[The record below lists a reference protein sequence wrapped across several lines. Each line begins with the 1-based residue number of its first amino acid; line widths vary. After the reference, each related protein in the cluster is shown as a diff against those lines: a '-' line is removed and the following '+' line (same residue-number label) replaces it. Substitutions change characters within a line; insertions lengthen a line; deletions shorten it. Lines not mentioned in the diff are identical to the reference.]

1 MTDTASLNSPIL
13 PPALLGILGGGQL
26 GLYFTLAAKR
36 RGYRVCVLD
45 PDVNSPAGNVAD
57 QHLCAAFD
65 DQAALTVLAKTC
77 AAISTEF
84 ENIDVASMR
93 YLEKYTRISPSADCV
108 AIAQNRAEEKKWMRR
123 AGLKTAPYLELNTL
137 ADCDLAT
144 NEANFTFPALLKTT
158 RMGYDGK
165 GQITVNCLAE
175 LRSAYLSLGEVACV
189 LEERLALKQEI
200 SVILARSDCGDIQC
214 FPVAEN
220 QHANGIL
227 KYSIVPARIS
237 AQLADKA
244 VEMAKTLAQ
253 QLNYI
258 GVLTLELFVLD
269 NGDLVVNEIA
279 PRPHNSGHYS
289 IDACLNSQ
297 FDQQV
302 LTLCGFKPRSAAQ
315 HHPAVMFNLLGD
327 LWCANSQR
335 PPNFVDVLNE
345 AQLYLYG
352 KTSAK
357 KGRKMGHVTLLA
369 KPEEDI
375 ETAFLRAVE
384 LQKNCLFSE

>member
-1 MTDTASLNSPIL
+1 MTDTACLNSPIL

-45 PDVNSPAGNVAD
+45 PDVNSPAGQVAD

-65 DQAALTVLAKTC
+65 DKAALSTLAHTC

-84 ENIDVASMR
+84 ENIDVNSMR
-93 YLEKYTRISPSADCV
+93 YLEGYTRVSPSAHCV

-137 ADCDLAT
+137 ADCDVAT
-144 NEANFTFPALLKTT
+144 NAANFVFPALLKTT

-165 GQITVNCLAE
+165 GQITVNSLAE
-175 LRSAYLSLGEVACV
+175 LRSAYLSLGDVACV

-200 SVILARSDCGDIQC
+200 SVILARSDCGEIQC

-220 QHANGIL
+220 QHVNGIL

-253 QLNYI
+253 QLNYV

-289 IDACLNSQ
+289 MDACLHSQ

-302 LTLCGFKPRSAAQ
+302 LTLCGFKPRSTVQ

-345 AQLYLYG
+345 AELYLYG

-357 KGRKMGHVTLLA
+357 KGRKMGHVTVLA
-369 KPEEDI
+369 KPEDDI
-375 ETAFLRAVE
+375 EATLIRAVE
-384 LQKNCLFSE
+384 LQKNCIFS

>member
-1 MTDTASLNSPIL
+1 MNNATYLNAPIL

-45 PDVNSPAGNVAD
+45 PDVNSPAGQIAD

-65 DQAALTVLAKTC
+65 DEVALSTLANTC

-84 ENIDVASMR
+84 ENIDVDSMR
-93 YLEKYTRISPSADCV
+93 YLEQYTRVSPSADCV

-137 ADCDLAT
+137 VDCNLAI
-144 NEANFTFPALLKTT
+144 NAANFTFPALLKTT

-165 GQITVNCLAE
+165 GQIIVNSLAE
-175 LRSAYLSLGEVACV
+175 LRSAYLSLGEVACI

-200 SVILARSDCGDIQC
+200 SVVLARSDCGDIQC
-214 FPVAEN
+214 FPVTEN
-220 QHANGIL
+220 QHVNGIL
-227 KYSIVPARIS
+227 KYSIAPARTSI
-237 AQLADKA
+237 QLTEKA
-244 VEMAKTLAQ
+244 LEMAKTLAQ

-289 IDACLNSQ
+289 IDACLHSQ

-302 LTLCGFKPRSAAQ
+302 LTLCGFKPKSTTQ

-327 LWCANSQR
+327 LWCINSQR
-335 PPNFVDVLNE
+335 PPSFVDVLND

-352 KTSAK
+352 KKSAK
-357 KGRKMGHVTLLA
+357 KGRKMGHITLLS

-375 ETAFLRAVE
+375 EATLIRAIE
-384 LQKNCLFSE
+384 LQKNCTFS